1 VARDP
6 RARAD
11 GARPHGRAGRAKRA
25 ACEGGRTDLRAVD
38 VVGGVDDSR
47 RCMLMGGRDT
57 DYVLVPIEKAEEA
70 MEVLVQ
76 DGWLTA

>member
-1 VARDP
+1 MVSDF
-6 RARAD
+6 
-11 GARPHGRAGRAKRA
+11 
-25 ACEGGRTDLRAVD
+25 VI
-38 VVGGVDDSR
+38 SR
-47 RCMLMGGRDT
+47 RQVPTESRDT